1 MLFAELLKLAF
12 CCATILFCLE
22 GGPCATLARLK
33 TDIWDRKLDTLKV
46 AVPAL
51 CYTVQNNL
59 QFIAASHLEAALL
72 QLLYQT
78 KTLSTAIFGVV
89 ILSKSLRCNQ
99 WLALLDGE
107 HGPVRLRLSLK
118 GTRFDDAQPH
128 PAVSAAPCAHAMLLR
143 RGSTP
148 STCAHSG
155 ALVTQARSL
164 RACSR
169 SGDGAVVAAGLSRAR
184 PARRRQLFAHRRA
197 QSPPRAAA
205 SVPRRSTRLTDSRR
219 ARRAPPLAGPRAI

>member
-1 MLFAELLKLAF
+1 VLFAELLKLTF

-107 HGPVRLRLSLK
+107 HDPVRLRARRCPAALSCIRCPLRARDALK
-118 GTRFDDAQPH
+118 RRPRLPSPRADSGT
-128 PAVSAAPCAHAMLLR
+128 
-143 RGSTP
+143 
-148 STCAHSG
+148 
-155 ALVTQARSL
+155 LVTQARSL

-184 PARRRQLFAHRRA
+184 AGAAAATPRTPTRQSSPRRRQRATPQHSPHRR
-197 QSPPRAAA
+197 PP
-205 SVPRRSTRLTDSRR
+205 R
-219 ARRAPPLAGPRAI
+219 ARRAPPMAGPRAT